1 MTAALPYLLLFA
13 LSLAVLVKASDW
25 FVGAAERIGLSL
37 GISPFVVGVTIVA
50 FGTSLPELA
59 ASVAAVLRGE
69 SAIVVNTVVGSNVA
83 NILLVMGLVAAFTRR
98 VDLQLRVVDLEIP
111 LLLAAAFLL
120 AFMLRDQWVST
131 AEAIIL
137 LVGLLVFL
145 VHSFRS
151 EADPDPDA
159 PPAPRARPRDYGM
172 LVLGGV
178 LVYFGA
184 DYTVRAIQTLSDM
197 AGIDAGLIAVTLVAV
212 GTSLPEI
219 VVSIAAARKGN
230 TGMVVGNVIGSN
242 IFNTYAVVG
251 IPALLGPLEVSAD
264 LLAFRLPFMVAAT
277 LLFAFICV
285 SNRIGRWEG
294 LMLLLFY
301 AYFVVDLVAAT
312 AAG

>member
-1 MTAALPYLLLFA
+1 MSDVVLYLLLFVI
-13 LSLAVLVKASDW
+13 SLAVLVKASDW
-25 FVGAAERIGLSL
+25 FVEAAERIGLSF

-59 ASVAAVLRGE
+59 ASVASVLRGE
-69 SAIVVNTVVGSNVA
+69 SAIVINTVVGSNIA
-83 NILLVMGLVAAFTRR
+83 NILLVMGLVAAFTKR
-98 VDLQLRVVDLEIP
+98 VNLNLRVVDLEIP
-111 LLLAAAFLL
+111 LLLSAAFLL
-120 AFMLRDQWVST
+120 WFVLRDQTVSI
-131 AEAIIL
+131 AEALLL
-137 LVGLLVFL
+137 LVGLVVFL
-145 VHSFRS
+145 LNSFRS
-151 EADPDPDA
+151 EEEAADPDA
-159 PPAPRARPRDYGM
+159 EPAPQARAKDYGL

-184 DYTVRAIQTLSDM
+184 DYTVRAIQALSGM
-197 AGIDAGLIAVTLVAV
+197 AGISPGLIAVTLVAF

-251 IPALLGPLEVSAD
+251 IPALLGPLEVSSD
-264 LLAFRLPFMVAAT
+264 MLAFRLPFMVAIT

-301 AYFVVDLVAAT
+301 AYFVIDLVANA
-312 AAG
+312 

>member
-1 MTAALPYLLLFA
+1 MSDVVLYLLLFVV
-13 LSLAVLVKASDW
+13 SLAVLVKASDW
-25 FVGAAERIGLSL
+25 FVEAAERIGLSF

-59 ASVAAVLRGE
+59 ASVASVLRGE
-69 SAIVVNTVVGSNVA
+69 SAIVINTVVGSNIA
-83 NILLVMGLVAAFTRR
+83 NILLVMGLVAAFTKR
-98 VDLQLRVVDLEIP
+98 VNLNLRVVDLEIP
-111 LLLAAAFLL
+111 LLLSAAFLL
-120 AFMLRDQWVST
+120 WFVLRDQTVSV
-131 AEAIIL
+131 AEALLL
-137 LVGLLVFL
+137 LVGLVVFL
-145 VHSFRS
+145 LNSFRS
-151 EADPDPDA
+151 EEEAADPNA
-159 PPAPRARPRDYGM
+159 EPAPRARAKDYGL

-184 DYTVRAIQTLSDM
+184 DYTVRAIQALSGM
-197 AGIDAGLIAVTLVAV
+197 AGISPGLIAVTLVAF

-264 LLAFRLPFMVAAT
+264 MLAFRLPFMVAIT

-301 AYFVVDLVAAT
+301 AYFVVDLVANA
-312 AAG
+312 

>member
-1 MTAALPYLLLFA
+1 MSDVVLYLLLFVV
-13 LSLAVLVKASDW
+13 SLAVLVKASDW
-25 FVGAAERIGLSL
+25 FVEAAERIGLSF

-59 ASVAAVLRGE
+59 ASVASVLRGE
-69 SAIVVNTVVGSNVA
+69 SAIVINTVVGSNIA
-83 NILLVMGLVAAFTRR
+83 NILLVMGLVAAFTKR
-98 VDLQLRVVDLEIP
+98 VNLNLRVVDLEIP
-111 LLLAAAFLL
+111 LLLSAAFLL
-120 AFMLRDQWVST
+120 WFVLRDQTVSV
-131 AEAIIL
+131 AEALLL
-137 LVGLLVFL
+137 LVGLVVFL
-145 VHSFRS
+145 LNSFRS
-151 EADPDPDA
+151 EEEAADPNA
-159 PPAPRARPRDYGM
+159 EPAPRARARDYGL

-184 DYTVRAIQTLSDM
+184 DYTVRAIQALSGM
-197 AGIDAGLIAVTLVAV
+197 AGISPGLIAVTLVAF

-264 LLAFRLPFMVAAT
+264 MLAFRLPFMVAIT

-301 AYFVVDLVAAT
+301 AYFVVDLVANA
-312 AAG
+312 

>member
-1 MTAALPYLLLFA
+1 MSDVVLYLLLFVV
-13 LSLAVLVKASDW
+13 SLAVLVKASDW
-25 FVGAAERIGLSL
+25 FVEAAERIGLSF

-59 ASVAAVLRGE
+59 ASVASVLRGE
-69 SAIVVNTVVGSNVA
+69 SAIVINTVVGSNIA
-83 NILLVMGLVAAFTRR
+83 NILLVMGLVAAFTKR
-98 VDLQLRVVDLEIP
+98 VNLNLRVVDLEIP
-111 LLLAAAFLL
+111 LLLSAAFLL
-120 AFMLRDQWVST
+120 WFVLRDQTVSV
-131 AEAIIL
+131 AEALLL
-137 LVGLLVFL
+137 LVGLVVFL
-145 VHSFRS
+145 LNSFRS
-151 EADPDPDA
+151 EEEAADPDA
-159 PPAPRARPRDYGM
+159 EPAPRARARDYGL

-184 DYTVRAIQTLSDM
+184 DYTVRAIQALSGM
-197 AGIDAGLIAVTLVAV
+197 AGISPGLIAVTLVAF

-264 LLAFRLPFMVAAT
+264 MLAFRLPFMVAIT

-301 AYFVVDLVAAT
+301 AYFVVDLVANA
-312 AAG
+312 